1 MIGGYGVLQATDNH
15 FCPGCGVVWDAGAR
29 FCNACGSG
37 ADGPA
42 PPPVVLPEQRRRVLQ
57 ERVNHYVDQ
66 QYRVISQTE
75 TAAQLVKPKRFSVVW
90 FLLWCLLALV
100 GGLVYI
106 IYHAFMK
113 RERQVYLQVDEH
125 GRVRETRD
133 KR

>member
-1 MIGGYGVLQATDNH
+1 
-15 FCPGCGVVWDAGAR
+15 
-29 FCNACGSG
+29 
-37 ADGPA
+37 
-42 PPPVVLPEQRRRVLQ
+42 
-57 ERVNHYVDQ
+57 
-66 QYRVISQTE
+66 VISQTE